1 MAERFHFDLT
11 DGATSILDEE
21 GVEASDLDHALA
33 QALVAIKEI
42 RESGEL
48 AELGD
53 GWQMVVR
60 DGNSRIRHLI
70 YLDESMSDRPDFTA
84 KI

>member
-1 MAERFHFDLT
+1 MAEHFHFDLT
-11 DGATSILDEE
+11 DGATIILDEE

-33 QALVAIKEI
+33 QALVAIKEM

-60 DGNSRIRHLI
+60 DTSGTVRQVFLI
-70 YLDESMSDRPDFTA
+70 Q
-84 KI
+84 

>member
-11 DGATSILDEE
+11 DGAATIADED
-21 GVEASDLDHALA
+21 GVEASGIDHALG
-33 QALVAIKEI
+33 QALVAIKEM

-48 AELGD
+48 AELGG

-60 DGNSRIRHLI
+60 DESDRVRHVI
-70 YLDESMSDRPDFTA
+70 YLDEDSAVRPRYAA
-84 KI
+84 KM